1 MFQEENEQKIKELK
15 ETRMDL
21 EAQFNKFKYSDAD
34 EAAKI
39 DNDLF
44 EMTQKT
50 KENNKLANE
59 YRTKLERQNSR
70 QVRLYHDSNRNVAIK
85 VLTIGV
91 EVAHNVV
98 HICKQIPVIQAE
110 HAKWSYDDQD
120 NLPKSYRTYHDD
132 LP

>member
-59 YRTKLERQNSR
+59 YRTKLERQNSKPLFSISTLKIQSRAASQR
-70 QVRLYHDSNRNVAIK
+70 QIRRPASLRQ
-85 VLTIGV
+85 T
-91 EVAHNVV
+91 
-98 HICKQIPVIQAE
+98 
-110 HAKWSYDDQD
+110 
-120 NLPKSYRTYHDD
+120 
-132 LP
+132 